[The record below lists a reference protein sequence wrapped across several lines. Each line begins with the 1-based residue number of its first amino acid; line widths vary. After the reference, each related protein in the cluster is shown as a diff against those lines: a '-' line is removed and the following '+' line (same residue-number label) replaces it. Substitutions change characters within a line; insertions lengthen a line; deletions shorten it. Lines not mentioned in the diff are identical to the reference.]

1 MAKTSIF
8 SLPNELVC
16 QIASDMCVP
25 DIISFIQCCRSL
37 CLPLFWH
44 CQHQRRKRE
53 LKDALTACIQT
64 NNVDGTRL
72 LLAINA
78 DIECV
83 ECVPTD
89 STPFNRTPR
98 HYWDY
103 HHLYWA
109 VTGGH
114 HEIVEALSE
123 HLTQM
128 KVEIPNLEV
137 NYAGDALWYAAEGGY
152 YAMTKVLLDLD
163 SNNIRPTEHYDRA
176 LYSAVE
182 REYRG
187 YVLDRNCCTSS
198 KHHICS
204 GQCKRAQPDYYATVK
219 LLLDSGATLD
229 WSEYYFAKLGGPLET
244 ALHTCTSISDGNVK
258 LLVERGANV
267 SAKNVLRVLTVTSNR
282 CTVSHGEIAKFLLDH
297 GADLSSRD
305 HYGRSVLLKANK
317 KDLIQLFID
326 RGLSPNDV
334 DKCGQTLLNTLAAKE
349 ASETRV
355 ELMKVLLDLD
365 ANVNCRSPS
374 GPTPLLSVFSYRRKQ
389 CEYDS
394 DGYVIDRH
402 DQHGD
407 IVTPEP
413 ESLDDETYFAFVH
426 KTAKLLLSH
435 GADVRVRDG
444 KDQTVL
450 YKTDNKSLVELILTY
465 GAEVNVVDIYGQ
477 TPLHAITYGASEAT
491 VGTIEVLLKHGADTS
506 AKNADDNTPLH
517 LAVLTSAWQVVKLL
531 LDHGA
536 DRDSRNSDGKSPMDL
551 LAHRRHHREK
561 FLVDKHWRDSMGD
574 RVITY
579 RRQRRHEARFLDLRL

>member
-16 QIASDMCVP
+16 QIASGMCVP

-37 CLPLFWH
+37 CLPLLWH
-44 CQHQRRKRE
+44 CQHQRKKRE
-53 LKDALTACIQT
+53 LQDALTACIRT

-72 LLAINA
+72 LLEINA
-78 DIECV
+78 DI

-89 STPFNRTPR
+89 STPFNRAPG
-98 HYWDY
+98 HYWDDGP
-103 HHLYWA
+103 LYWA
-109 VTGGH
+109 VRGGH

-137 NYAGDALWYAAEGGY
+137 NHVRDALRGNIGDICSTETAAL
-152 YAMTKVLLDLD
+152 ARRT
-163 SNNIRPTEHYDRA
+163 T
-176 LYSAVE
+176 SA
-182 REYRG
+182 
-187 YVLDRNCCTSS
+187 LDR
-198 KHHICS
+198 
-204 GQCKRAQPDYYATVK
+204 

-229 WSEYYFAKLGGPLET
+229 WPEYDFAQLGGPLET
-244 ALHTCTSISDGNVK
+244 AMRTCTPISDGTVK

-267 SAKNVLRVLTVTSNR
+267 SAKNVLHVLTVTSNR
-282 CTVSHGEIAKFLLDH
+282 CTIPRGEIAKFLLDH

-317 KDLIQLFID
+317 KDLIQLFIN

-334 DKCGQTLLNTLAAKE
+334 DKGGQTLLNTLATKE
-349 ASETRV
+349 ASETTV
-355 ELMKVLLDLD
+355 ELMKVLLDLG

-374 GPTPLLSVFSYRRKQ
+374 GPTPLLSVLSYRRKQ

-394 DGYVIDRH
+394 DGYEIDGH

-407 IVTPEP
+407 TVTPEP

-426 KTAKLLLSH
+426 KTAKLLLSR

-450 YKTDNKSLVELILTY
+450 YRTDNKSLVELILAY

-477 TPLHAITYGASEAT
+477 TPLHA
-491 VGTIEVLLKHGADTS
+491 
-506 AKNADDNTPLH
+506 
-517 LAVLTSAWQVVKLL
+517 
-531 LDHGA
+531 
-536 DRDSRNSDGKSPMDL
+536 M
-551 LAHRRHHREK
+551 
-561 FLVDKHWRDSMGD
+561 
-574 RVITY
+574 TY
-579 RRQRRHEARFLDLRL
+579 RAFRGDGWNNRNVIEA